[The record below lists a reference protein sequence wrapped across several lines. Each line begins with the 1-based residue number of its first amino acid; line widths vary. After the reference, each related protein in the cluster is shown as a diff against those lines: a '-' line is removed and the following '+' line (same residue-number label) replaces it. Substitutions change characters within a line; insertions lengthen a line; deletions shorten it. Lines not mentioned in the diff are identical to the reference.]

1 MRCFSKSVATSSP
14 QNGPFGFHL
23 PQHEGQ
29 DKGRDEVQERDGK
42 GERKRAR
49 LQKQM
54 RLRREK
60 RQDGGN
66 DSCRRLGDD
75 PIHCDKD
82 KGDGWSL
89 KDLREH
95 HTQYT
100 DEHKACEEQ
109 QHLKNEHQQRVVGLV
124 QVCIGH
130 AITRAFGRV
139 GGGLGQMCVCVAPF
153 KRHRVLKRGD
163 RQSDEERRTK
173 ENDGDLHDGQDLCD
187 PEIGSLGSAISNE
200 PLHVFEIKQRRN
212 DEKKRDKQS
221 IGGIERIIKDL
232 EHRLQQVQSQ
242 PVVLEPC
249 CFIHACEYGIAD
261 CSAHGKERGGI
272 P

>member
-89 KDLREH
+89 KDLREQDRKSTRLNSSH
-95 HTQYT
+95 VKISY
-100 DEHKACEEQ
+100 AVFC
-109 QHLKNEHQQRVVGLV
+109 LK
-124 QVCIGH
+124 
-130 AITRAFGRV
+130 
-139 GGGLGQMCVCVAPF
+139 
-153 KRHRVLKRGD
+153 KK
-163 RQSDEERRTK
+163 K
-173 ENDGDLHDGQDLCD
+173 E
-187 PEIGSLGSAISNE
+187 SAMPISNHDA
-200 PLHVFEIKQRRN
+200 L
-212 DEKKRDKQS
+212 
-221 IGGIERIIKDL
+221 G
-232 EHRLQQVQSQ
+232 
-242 PVVLEPC
+242 
-249 CFIHACEYGIAD
+249 
-261 CSAHGKERGGI
+261 
-272 P
+272 